1 MPRLI
6 GIVLAAGESK
16 RMGRPKALLP
26 CPPDGHTFVTQA
38 VRTLH
43 TGGIDEV
50 GVVGRPHDSALRTE
64 VSRQARPVVA
74 YLENLTPERGQI
86 SSLLVGVSYAEACD
100 ADGVMVLPVDIPS
113 VKAATVRSLCDAF
126 DRGAARIVRAV
137 YQGRHGHPVI
147 FGRPVF
153 AELRAADLSVG
164 AREVLRRDPA
174 RVFEVAV
181 DDPGVLRDVDV
192 PDDYRRLVDEPD

>member
-6 GIVLAAGESK
+6 GIVLAAGESR

-26 CPPDGHTFVTQA
+26 CPPDGHTFVSQA

-43 TGGIDEV
+43 TGGIAEV
-50 GVVGRPHDSALRTE
+50 GVVGRPQDSALRTE
-64 VSRQARPVVA
+64 VSRQSPPVA
-74 YLENLTPERGQI
+74 YLENPTPERGQL
-86 SSLLVGVSYAEACD
+86 SSLLVGVSYAEACE

-113 VKAATVRSLCDAF
+113 VKAATVQSLREAF
-126 DRGAARIVRAV
+126 DRGADPIVRAV
-137 YQGRHGHPVI
+137 YQDQHGHPVI

-164 AREVLRRDPA
+164 AKEVLRRDPA
-174 RVFEVAV
+174 RVCEVGV
-181 DDPGVLRDVDV
+181 DDPGVLRDVDF